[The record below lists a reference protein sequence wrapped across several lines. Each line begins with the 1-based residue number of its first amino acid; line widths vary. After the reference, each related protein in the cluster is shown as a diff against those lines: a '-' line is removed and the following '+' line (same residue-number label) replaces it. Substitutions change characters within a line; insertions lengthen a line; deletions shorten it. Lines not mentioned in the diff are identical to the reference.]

1 MATPAAP
8 DDIAVTHNE
17 AEMRFE
23 SLVLGELAVCEYQ
36 REGERMIFT
45 HTYVPTELR
54 GRGIAQKL
62 VRVALEYA
70 RQHGYRIVPACSY
83 VDVFVKRTPEF
94 GSLVDQR

>member
-23 SLVLGELAVCEYQ
+23 ALVLGQLAVCEYQ
-36 REGERMIFT
+36 REEDRMIFT

-54 GRGIAQKL
+54 GRGIAGKL

-70 RQHGYRIVPACSY
+70 QQHGFRVVPACSY
-83 VDVFVKRTPEF
+83 VDVFVRRSPEF
-94 GSLVDQR
+94 RTLVET

>member
-17 AEMRFE
+17 AAMRFE
-23 SLVLGELAVCEYQ
+23 ALVLGELAVCEYQ
-36 REGERMIFT
+36 REGNRMIFT

-54 GRGIAQKL
+54 GRGVAQKL

-70 RQHGYRIVPACSY
+70 QQHGHRIVPACSY
-83 VDVFVKRTPEF
+83 VDVFVKRSPEF
-94 GSLVDQR
+94 RALVET